1 MHGRCGRGARCSRCG
16 LQHKHCRACAK
27 ACRTIHAGGGV
38 LWQPERVL
46 RAAAH
51 LRGFFAE
58 PLGLDASKQT
68 SEKRRTGPRERSE
81 EGR

>member
-1 MHGRCGRGARCSRCG
+1 M
-16 LQHKHCRACAK
+16 
-27 ACRTIHAGGGV
+27 